1 MILAPKQIVFTRFD
15 CQTNFS
21 WKTTEQQADGA
32 IDLQDVKS
40 SWPLRNVNVKSPRGS
55 HLQTDTQVTEA
66 PKLQFEVV
74 SSAIADFKSQ
84 VNTHQ

>member
-1 MILAPKQIVFTRFD
+1 MMVALKEFEFIRFD

-21 WKTTEQQADGA
+21 WKTTGEQQADGT
-32 IDLQDVKS
+32 IDLQDVKP
-40 SWPLRNVNVKSPRGS
+40 SWPLRNVHVKSPRNP

-66 PKLQFEVV
+66 PRLQFEVV
-74 SSAIADFKSQ
+74 SSADFKSQ